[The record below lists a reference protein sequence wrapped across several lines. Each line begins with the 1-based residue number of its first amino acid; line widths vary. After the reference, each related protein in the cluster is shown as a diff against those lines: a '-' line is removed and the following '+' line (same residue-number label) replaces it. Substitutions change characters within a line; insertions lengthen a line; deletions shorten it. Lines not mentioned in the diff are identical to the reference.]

1 MNITLS
7 YQAKDPDEFIHLIN
21 WLKQQSIPTVSS
33 VIPPVKQVTGVG
45 PVYLTKQMGPL
56 ETLYVEKTGKS
67 MRASPGFDREEVAK
81 KRLADIG
88 VNVNTINTV
97 NKSEVSLEPDNDS
110 SVLGAFDDIDDTGF
124 DDEDVHYVAEDPS
137 AEPF

>member
-21 WLKQQSIPTVSS
+21 WLKQQSIPTVLS
-33 VIPPVKQVTGVG
+33 VTPPVKQVTGI
-45 PVYLTKQMGPL
+45 KQMGPL

-81 KRLADIG
+81 ERLAAIG

-97 NKSEVSLEPDNDS
+97 NKSEVSVEPNNDS
-110 SVLGAFDDIDDTGF
+110 SVLGAFDDIDDGTGF
-124 DDEDVHYVAEDPS
+124 NDEDVHYVAEDPS
-137 AEPF
+137 GEPF